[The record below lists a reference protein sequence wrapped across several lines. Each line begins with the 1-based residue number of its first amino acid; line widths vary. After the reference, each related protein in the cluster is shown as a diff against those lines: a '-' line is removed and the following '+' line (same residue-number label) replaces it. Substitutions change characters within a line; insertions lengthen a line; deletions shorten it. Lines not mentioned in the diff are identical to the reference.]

1 MKRFVFAAIFVT
13 CAAGSAFAQVD
24 RPLSPLALAVAC
36 APPPTFDAPEAP
48 LLRIIGSQ
56 DSVARSLFGDRDLL
70 VIGGGTSA
78 GVQLGQQFFIR
89 RAITHGTSPIAH
101 GARTLGWLRVVAVN
115 QTTAIAIV
123 DHLCNAI
130 VTTDYLEPFVEPVV
144 SADFE
149 RDETPGQPDFSNLG
163 HIVAGNEGRMT
174 VGVGDFALIDW
185 GQAQGLEP
193 GARFAIYRDIRVTG
207 MPLAS
212 VGEGVVVSTS
222 HKMALTRVTR
232 ARDAVYSGDYIALR
246 K

>member
-1 MKRFVFAAIFVT
+1 MRRFVLAAIFVT
-13 CAAGSAFAQVD
+13 CAAGSAVAQPD

-36 APPPTFDAPEAP
+36 APPPTFDPPEAP
-48 LLRIIGSQ
+48 LLRIMGAQ
-56 DSVARSLFGDRDLL
+56 DSTARSLFGDRDLL
-70 VIGGGTSA
+70 VIGGGTAA
-78 GVQLGQQFFIR
+78 GVQVGQQFYIR
-89 RAITHGTSPIAH
+89 RPITFGTSHATH

-115 QTTAIAIV
+115 ETTAIAIV
-123 DHLCNAI
+123 DHVCNAI
-130 VTTDYLEPFVEPVV
+130 VTTDYLEPFVAPIV

-149 RDETPGQPDFSNLG
+149 RDDTPGQPDFSNLG
-163 HIVAGNEGRMT
+163 HIVAGNEDRAT
-174 VGVGDFALIDW
+174 VGAGDFALIDW

-193 GARFAIYRDIRVTG
+193 GARFAIYRDVGVSG
-207 MPLAS
+207 MPLAN